1 MWLVGQC
8 SAALR
13 KSLDLVG
20 DVSARRNRGITGKTR
35 LELKAYADGG
45 FERKIRKRK
54 RITMEEDFKVINTG
68 SAKYKAAMLLVS
80 KRPKKVA
87 HGRGQ
92 PRLRR
97 S

>member
-20 DVSARRNRGITGKTR
+20 DVSARRTRGITGKTR

-45 FERKIRKRK
+45 FERKLRKAK
-54 RITMEEDFKVINTG
+54 AQMEEDFKVINKG

-80 KRPKKVA
+80 KRPKQVA

-92 PRLRR
+92 PRWRR

>member
-45 FERKIRKRK
+45 LERKIRKAK
-54 RITMEEDFKVINTG
+54 AHMEEDFKVINTG

-80 KRPKKVA
+80 KRPKQVA
-87 HGRGQ
+87 HWRGQ
-92 PRLRR
+92 PRWRR